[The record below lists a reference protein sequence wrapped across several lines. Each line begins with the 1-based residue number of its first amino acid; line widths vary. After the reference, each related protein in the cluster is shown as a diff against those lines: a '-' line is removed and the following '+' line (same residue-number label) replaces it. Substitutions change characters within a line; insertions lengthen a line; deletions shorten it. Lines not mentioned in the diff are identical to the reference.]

1 MEKMKMKKIK
11 TKKIKKLISL
21 TLAVALTF
29 ALFSLAQAQEQRLK
43 VSSTTSTDNTGL
55 FGALNPPFEKMF
67 NCRVDVIAEGTGKAL
82 KTGEMGDCDVVFVHA
97 RQAEDKFIADGFGVN
112 RRDVMYNDFIIVGPK
127 KDPAKI
133 KGSKVAAQALT
144 KIAKAQAFFVSR
156 GDDSGTHKKEKE
168 IWAKT
173 GLSPKGQWYA
183 EAGQGMGAVL
193 QMANE
198 KSGYTLS
205 DRGTYLAYKGKI
217 DLEILCEGDPTL
229 FNPYGIMAVNPARY
243 PKVNYILAMAYIG
256 WVTSPEGQ
264 KIIREFGKDK
274 LGQPLFIPQAIP

>member
-1 MEKMKMKKIK
+1 MEKIK

-29 ALFSLAQAQEQRLK
+29 VLFSLVQAQEQRLK

-55 FGALNPPFEKMF
+55 FGTLNPPFEKMF

-97 RQAEDKFIADGFGVN
+97 RKAEDKFIADGFGVN

-127 KDPAKI
+127 NDPAKI
-133 KGSKVAAQALT
+133 KGTTDASQALT

-156 GDDSGTHKKEKE
+156 GDDSGTHKKEQE

-173 GLSPKGQWYA
+173 GTSPKGQWYA

-198 KSGYTLS
+198 KTGYTLS
-205 DRGTYLAYKGKI
+205 DRGTYLAYKGKL

-243 PKVNYILAMAYIG
+243 PKANYILAMAYIG

>member
-1 MEKMKMKKIK
+1 MEKAKLKGMKKR
-11 TKKIKKLISL
+11 ISL
-21 TLAVALTF
+21 ALTVALTF
-29 ALFSLAQAQEQRLK
+29 AVFSLVQAQEQRLR

-82 KTGEMGDCDVVFVHA
+82 KTGEMGDCDAVFVHA
-97 RQAEDKFIADGFGVN
+97 RQAEDKFIASGFGVN

-127 KDPAKI
+127 KDPARI
-133 KGSKVAAQALT
+133 KGTKDAAQALT
-144 KIAKAQAFFVSR
+144 RIAKAQAFFVSR
-156 GDDSGTHKKEKE
+156 GDDSGTHKKEQE
-168 IWAKT
+168 IWAKS
-173 GLSPKGQWYA
+173 GISPKGKWYA

-198 KSGYTLS
+198 KNGYTLS
-205 DRGTYLAYKGKI
+205 DRSTYLAYKGKI
-217 DLEILCEGDPTL
+217 DLEILCEGDTSL
-229 FNPYGIMAVNPARY
+229 FNHYGIMAVNPARY

-274 LGQPLFIPQAIP
+274 FGQPLFIPQAIP